1 MGSVFLIV
9 LIVVFGWV
17 VLFIVSQWRLKR
29 AIRQVIRI
37 FREHN
42 AISIN
47 NSKTIEELGMRT
59 RGMLERMF
67 RGRDYKQY
75 ALRALMKAGIIQET
89 EDGRLYLSEEKLVAS
104 GLGGDALNPR
114 IKNVMEKNKCVCCVC
129 CVLCVLWV

>member
-47 NSKTIEELGMRT
+47 NSKTIEELGMRS

-75 ALRALMKAGIIQET
+75 ALRALIGWDYT
-89 EDGRLYLSEEKLVAS
+89 G
-104 GLGGDALNPR
+104 N
-114 IKNVMEKNKCVCCVC
+114 
-129 CVLCVLWV
+129 